1 MQIDM
6 SRRGSVTPE
15 VLPVASDEG
24 LAPED
29 LAGLVASGEAVI
41 LHTRLRNDVRPVG
54 IGKRLR
60 TKVNANIGASDR
72 RSCLEEEVAKALT
85 AVEAGADTLM
95 DLSSGRD
102 VRAIRTAILEASE
115 APLGTVPVYQAALE
129 AREREGSVLRMNPD
143 GLFSVIEEQA
153 AEGVTFMTLHAG
165 LTRTTLESLRREGR
179 QAGMVSRGGALLAA
193 WMIHRDAENPLYEG
207 FDRLLEILLR
217 YDVVLSLGDALR
229 PGSVADAT
237 DRPQIEELAL
247 LGELVLRAR
256 DAGVQV
262 IVEGPGHVPL
272 DQVEANVLL
281 EKRLCHEAPFYVLG
295 PVVTDVAPG
304 YDHIAG
310 AIGGALAAASG
321 ADFLCY
327 LTPAEHLGLP
337 SLEDVREG
345 VIASR
350 VAAHAGDLVKR
361 GRAASAWDRRMA
373 RARAALD
380 WEAQV
385 SLSMD
390 PERARKYRSLR
401 TGEEPGPCSMCGAL
415 CAMDIVK
422 GFLGREGS
430 TCV

>member
-15 VLPVASDEG
+15 LLPVASDEG

-115 APLGTVPVYQAALE
+115 APVGTVPVYQAALE
-129 AREREGSVLRMNPD
+129 AREREGSVLRMSPD

-256 DAGVQV
+256 NAGVQV

-295 PVVTDVAPG
+295 PLVTDVAPG

-361 GRAASAWDRRMA
+361 GRVASAWDRRMA

-385 SLSMD
+385 SLSVD

-430 TCV
+430 NCV